1 MWKHMTWRKES
12 LESLA
17 NSQESFQIITALHCQ
32 STRCLEPQDAAAM
45 PCNKQDC
52 SIAIF
57 TNSCH
62 APGERRHVLLRTD
75 NTAQF
80 LALTRTVIDC
90 VVVEDKDLRR

>member
-1 MWKHMTWRKES
+1 MWKHMTWRRES

-17 NSQESFQIITALHCQ
+17 NSQESFPIITALHYQ
-32 STRCLEPQDAAAM
+32 STRCLEPQDAAAV
-45 PCNKQDC
+45 PCNKQGC

-57 TNSCH
+57 TNH
-62 APGERRHVLLRTD
+62 VMQPGERRHVLLRTD

-80 LALTRTVIDC
+80 LTLTRTVIDC